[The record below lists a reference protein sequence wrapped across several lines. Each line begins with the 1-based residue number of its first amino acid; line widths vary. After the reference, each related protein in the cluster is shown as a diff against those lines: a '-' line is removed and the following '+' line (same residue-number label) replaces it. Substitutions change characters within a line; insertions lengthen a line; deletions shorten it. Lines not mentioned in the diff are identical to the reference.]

1 MAELSLARDFPV
13 ARRSDWEA
21 LVEQALKGAPL
32 GTLQSRS
39 YDGIVLEPLYAR
51 ATDAKPLAGRRGGA
65 PWRVVQRVDL
75 PDPVAANQQILED
88 LNNGVNGLNLV
99 FVGAV
104 GDYGYALPPTPDAIA
119 QALEGVHLDAGISI
133 DLDLGPACKDT
144 ALMLANLVRT
154 RGTPPG
160 DAEIRFGFA
169 PLSVLAANGW
179 NAGPWPALG
188 PIFAALVTELKEQ
201 GFAGPFAVG
210 DGRPVHAA
218 GGSEAQELA
227 FALSAAVD
235 YLRALEAGGMSLEE
249 ARDAIFFR
257 LAADQ
262 DQLLT
267 VAKLRALRK
276 LWTRVQDAC
285 GLEARPSFVSVE
297 TAWRMLTKRDPH
309 GNIVRGT
316 IAALSAA
323 VGGADAIAVLPF
335 SAALGVPE
343 SFARRIARNTQSILI
358 EESNL
363 HRVTDPAGG
372 AGAIEALTAQLCD
385 SAWRFFQEIEA
396 AGGAAVALDQGLI
409 QREVGRV
416 REEREHKIAT
426 RRDPIVGTSDFPYLD
441 EPIAPLFAPTAS
453 RSDNGTA
460 RTVEPLR
467 RMRVAEPFETLRD
480 KSDAALAQTGKRPTV
495 FLACLGRPVDF
506 SARAGFAKNVFEAG
520 GIQAQVPDGVQTRDA
535 MVAAF
540 KASGA
545 NLACLCSSD
554 KVYASEGVEAA
565 KALKEAG
572 ATTIFFAGKP
582 GELESALRET
592 GVDDFVVQGRD
603 MIALLQSALGSDR
616 R

>member
-1 MAELSLARDFPV
+1 MAELSLARDFPA
-13 ARRSDWEA
+13 ARQSDWKE
-21 LVEQALKGAPL
+21 LVEQALKRPL
-32 GTLQSRS
+32 STLQSRT
-39 YDGIVLEPLYAR
+39 YDGIVLEPLYPR
-51 ATDAKPLAGRRGGA
+51 ATDANPIAGRQGGA

-75 PDPVAANQQILED
+75 PDPVAANQQILDD
-88 LNNGVNGLNLV
+88 LNNGATGLSLV
-99 FVGAV
+99 FEGAV
-104 GDYGYALPPTPDAIA
+104 GDYGYALPPTPEAIA
-119 QALEGVHLDAGISI
+119 QALEGVHLNAGISI

-169 PLSVLAANGW
+169 PLSVLAANGC
-179 NAGPWPALG
+179 NAAPWPALG
-188 PIFAALVTELKEQ
+188 PIFAALVTELKAQ
-201 GFAGPFAVG
+201 GFQGPFAVG

-227 FALSAAVD
+227 FALSASVA
-235 YLRALEAGGMSLEE
+235 YLRALESGGMSLEA
-249 ARDAIFFR
+249 ARDAIYFR

-267 VAKLRALRK
+267 IAKLRALRK

-285 GLEARPSFVSVE
+285 GLDARPTYVAVE

-316 IAALSAA
+316 IAALAAA
-323 VGGADAIAVLPF
+323 VGGANAIAVLPF

-372 AGAIEALTAQLCD
+372 SGAIEALTAQFCD
-385 SAWRFFQEIEA
+385 SAWGLFQEIEK
-396 AGGAAVALDQGLI
+396 AGGTAAALEQGFL
-409 QREVGRV
+409 QREVAKTRD
-416 REEREHKIAT
+416 ERAQKIAT
-426 RRDPIVGTSDFPYLD
+426 RRDPIIGTSDFPYLK
-441 EPIAPLFAPTAS
+441 EPAAPLFAPAV
-453 RSDNGTA
+453 A
-460 RTVEPLR
+460 RTKDGATRMVEPLH
-467 RMRVAEPFETLRD
+467 RMRVAEPFETLRN
-480 KSDAALAQTGKRPTV
+480 KSDAVLAQTGKRPTV

-540 KASGA
+540 KSSGA
-545 NLACLCSSD
+545 TLVCLCSSD
-554 KVYASEGVEAA
+554 KVYASEGVDAA
-565 KALKEAG
+565 KALKAAG
-572 ATTIFFAGKP
+572 AGKIFFAGKP
-582 GELESALRET
+582 GELESALRQA
-592 GVDDFVVQGRD
+592 GIGDFLFQDRD
-603 MIALLQSALGSDR
+603 MVALLQSVMGSGR
-616 R
+616 P

>member
-1 MAELSLARDFPV
+1 MAELSLARDFPA
-13 ARRSDWEA
+13 ARQSDWKE
-21 LVEQALKGAPL
+21 LVEQALKGPL
-32 GTLQSRS
+32 STLQSRT
-39 YDGIVLEPLYAR
+39 YDGIVLEPLYPR
-51 ATDAKPLAGRRGGA
+51 ATDANPIAGRQGGA

-75 PDPVAANQQILED
+75 PDPAAANQQILDD
-88 LNNGVNGLNLV
+88 LNNGATGLSLV
-99 FVGAV
+99 FEGAV
-104 GDYGYALPPTPDAIA
+104 GDYGYALPPTPEAIA
-119 QALEGVHLDAGISI
+119 QALEGVHLNAGISI

-179 NAGPWPALG
+179 NAAPWPALG
-188 PIFAALVTELKEQ
+188 PIFAALVTELKAQ
-201 GFAGPFAVG
+201 GFQGPFAVG

-227 FALSAAVD
+227 FALSASVA
-235 YLRALEAGGMSLEE
+235 YLRALESGGMSLEA
-249 ARDAIFFR
+249 ARDAIYFR

-267 VAKLRALRK
+267 IAKLRALRK

-285 GLEARPSFVSVE
+285 GLDARPTYVAVE

-316 IAALSAA
+316 IAALAAA
-323 VGGADAIAVLPF
+323 VGGANAIAVLPF

-372 AGAIEALTAQLCD
+372 SGAIEALTAQFCD
-385 SAWRFFQEIEA
+385 SAWGLFQEIEK
-396 AGGAAVALDQGLI
+396 AGGTAAALEQGFL
-409 QREVGRV
+409 QREVAKTRD
-416 REEREHKIAT
+416 ERAQKIAT
-426 RRDPIVGTSDFPYLD
+426 RRDPIIGTSDFPYLK
-441 EPIAPLFAPTAS
+441 EPAAPLFAPAV
-453 RSDNGTA
+453 A
-460 RTVEPLR
+460 RTKDGATRMVEPLR

-480 KSDAALAQTGKRPTV
+480 KSDAVLARTGKRPTV

-506 SARAGFAKNVFEAG
+506 SARAGFAKNLFEAG

-540 KASGA
+540 KSSGA
-545 NLACLCSSD
+545 TLVCLCSSD
-554 KVYASEGVEAA
+554 KVYASEGVDAA
-565 KALKEAG
+565 KALKAAG
-572 ATTIFFAGKP
+572 AGKIFFAGKP
-582 GELESALRET
+582 GELESALRQA
-592 GVDDFVVQGRD
+592 GIDDFVFQDRD
-603 MIALLQSALGSDR
+603 MVALLQSAMGSGR
-616 R
+616 P